1 MEEESHNEMNF
12 LDHLEALRWHLVRSI
27 IAILV
32 IAIAAFMFKD
42 IVFDKII
49 LGPMN
54 PNFWTYLQLCGIDDS
69 LGLGGILCIK
79 SMDFT
84 LFNLDM
90 SGQFTTHIT
99 VSAMTGLVIGFPYV
113 FWEIWSFVKPA
124 LQDKES
130 KYARGI
136 VFWTSFLFMLGVLFG
151 YYLITPLSVNFLGSY
166 QVSSTVANQINL
178 GSYISTVTTITLA
191 SGLVFELPI
200 LIYFLTKV
208 GLVNPSMLR
217 MFRRHSF
224 IGALVLGAIITPPD
238 ITSQLL
244 VTIPLVVLYEVSI
257 FISAYVIR
265 KQEREKL

>member
-1 MEEESHNEMNF
+1 MDEAPQHEMNF

-32 IAIAAFMFKD
+32 IAIAAFMYKD
-42 IVFDKII
+42 IIFDQII
-49 LGPMN
+49 LAPMN
-54 PNFWTYLQLCGIDDS
+54 PQFWTYIQLCKIDAA
-69 LGLGGILCIK
+69 LGLNGILCIT

-99 VSAMTGLVIGFPYV
+99 VSALAGLIIGFPYV

-124 LQDKES
+124 LQEKES

-136 VFWTSFLFMLGVLFG
+136 VFWTTFLFLLGILFG

-166 QVSSTVANQINL
+166 QVSTSVANQINL

-191 SGLVFELPI
+191 AGLVFELPI

-208 GLVNPSMLR
+208 GLVNPGMLR

-224 IGALVLGAIITPPD
+224 VGALLLGAIITPPD
-238 ITSQLL
+238 VTSQLL
-244 VTIPLVVLYEVSI
+244 VTIPLVILYEVSI

-265 KQEREKL
+265 KQEKEKI